1 MNTKLFPC
9 IVSAIF
15 FSAITSCS
23 SPENVKLEDLCNK
36 KYQDKEVIT
45 EGTLYLPSTMY
56 VRGNIM
62 RLGIMNE
69 ETNQR
74 VPSLTIPSFS
84 EKTNNTMQ
92 PLPENYTENDV
103 HIYDND
109 GNEVK
114 LGSKVRIT
122 GTLRGGSAAY
132 CDLAVEKIEK
142 IQ

>member
-1 MNTKLFPC
+1 MNTKLFTGV
-9 IVSAIF
+9 IGAILVSAL
-15 FSAITSCS
+15 TSCS
-23 SPENVKLEDLCNK
+23 APENVKLEELCDK
-36 KYQDKEVIT
+36 KYQDKDVIT
-45 EGTLYLPSTMY
+45 EGTLYLPATMY
-56 VRGNIM
+56 IHGNIM

-69 ETNQR
+69 KTNQR
-74 VPSLTIPSFS
+74 VPSLTVPSFS
-84 EKTNNTMQ
+84 EKTNNAMK

-103 HIYDND
+103 HIYDNE

-132 CDLAVEKIEK
+132 CDLAVQKIEK